1 MKQIAAQLVAAQ
13 QDNTPEGRMKQG
25 ALLRQIL
32 TSGKSMRSKD
42 GTSSIDRLMSKVGF
56 GTSECWFWLGS
67 INRLGYGTFHCEGEN
82 KAHRAVYR
90 IFNGPIAE
98 GMKVMHTC
106 DTRNC
111 VNPAH
116 LVVGTQADNVADMV
130 AKGRGKSGDVR
141 GEKNP
146 MAKATPEVVEAIRTA
161 VGAGGKQIEMAR
173 KFGLSPMT
181 VSRIVRKESWNG

>member
-1 MKQIAAQLVAAQ
+1 MKQIAAQLVSAQ
-13 QDNTPEGRMKQG
+13 RDKTPEGRMKQG

-32 TSGKSMRSKD
+32 TAGKRMRSKD
-42 GTSSIDRLMSKVGF
+42 GTSPIDRLLSKIGF

-67 INRLGYGTFHCEGEN
+67 INRLGYGVFLCEGEN
-82 KAHRAVYR
+82 KAHRVSYR
-90 IFNGPIAE
+90 LFKGPIPD

-116 LVVGTQADNVADMV
+116 LVAGTQADNVADMV
-130 AKGRGKSGDVR
+130 AKGRQKTGDIR
-141 GEKNP
+141 GQKNP
-146 MAKATPEVVEAIRTA
+146 MAKATPAVVQKIRDA
-161 VGAGGKQIEMAR
+161 VAAGAKQIEMAR
-173 KFGLSPMT
+173 EFGLSPMT